1 MNIEDFKIGEIFY
14 AKAGFQWL
22 CTDKGTRTIL
32 AIMLDPNKDEKWFKG
47 PPYLLSEVVF
57 DNEDMEYCY
66 TDEYSMIIDRI
77 KSSKTTA
84 HPNFDSEDV
93 FKMIDEKENNNYPHR
108 KLLKRDRIS
117 NTGRILHPYAA
128 IKVNEEWFIK
138 TFEIFDKEYIT
149 IKEDVFISF
158 KIATEDDMF
167 KRKQQL

>member
-32 AIMLDPNKDEKWFKG
+32 AIMLDPNKNERWFNG
-47 PPYLLSEVVF
+47 PPYAVNEEVF
-57 DNEDMEYCY
+57 DTYDMESCY
-66 TDEYSMIIDRI
+66 TDEKSMIIERI
-77 KSSKTTA
+77 NSLNTSS

>member
-93 FKMIDEKENNNYPHR
+93 FKMMNEKEYNNYPR
-108 KLLKRDRIS
+108 SNLLKRDRVS
-117 NTGRILHPYAA
+117 SDGEILHPYTA
-128 IKVNEEWFIK
+128 IQKGNEWFIK
-138 TFEIFDKEYIT
+138 VFGLFNKEYSVIS
-149 IKEDVFISF
+149 EDNFVALEM
-158 KIATEDDMF
+158 ATEDDMF